1 MTTTTP
7 ASDAVIRPLA
17 HSAEAQECARIMASS
32 DPWVTLGRSYE
43 TCLRNLQDPT
53 REVYVACADA
63 RLLGFAIVNMQGPF
77 AGYIQTVCVHPEH
90 RGQGLGSRLVR
101 WAEERILRDSPN
113 VFMCVSS
120 FNRDAYRLYERL
132 GYTVVGELKD
142 FIVHGHSEILLRKTT
157 GPWATFQASG
167 TRPSDPSFPR
177 TEASMRSVDPHYEFL
192 LGSDEERDGIFL
204 ELVHLHDGKR
214 EVLLEAFRADDDAL
228 WFNVEG
234 SCQIP
239 FAVVEQFVRRARTEL
254 AAPATTND

>member
-1 MTTTTP
+1 VTTTTP
-7 ASDAVIRPLA
+7 ASEAVIRPLA
-17 HSAEAQECARIMASS
+17 SSAEAQECARMMASS
-32 DPWVTLGRSYE
+32 EPWVTLGRSYE
-43 TCLRNLQDPT
+43 ASLRTLQDT
-53 REVYVACADA
+53 AKEVYVASMDE
-63 RLLGFAIVNMQGPF
+63 RLVGFLIVNMQGPF

-90 RGQGLGSRLVR
+90 RGRGLGGRLVG

-120 FNRDAYRLYERL
+120 FNLDARRLYERL

-142 FIVHGHSEILLRKTT
+142 YIVRGHSELLLRKST
-157 GPWATFQASG
+157 GPWATFQPSS
-167 TRPSDPSFPR
+167 TRPSGASIPR
-177 TEASMRSVDPHYEFL
+177 TEASMRSADPHYEFL

-234 SCQIP
+234 SCQVP

-254 AAPATTND
+254 SAPATSND